1 MTSLYAN
8 SCLHTS
14 DYTEMQRIQISM
26 KQKADANNEKGTRR
40 SDWTRQRILLAA
52 REAFATLGYERATVR
67 RIAEMAEIHPSMV
80 MRYFSSKE
88 GLFTAST
95 PFDLSLGDLSRFP
108 PEEIGRGL
116 VERFLDR
123 WEKNGAAGDLP
134 ALLRLSITHPDG
146 RSKVLEVF
154 ATQIAP
160 AIKKVSRSKDPAR
173 SAALVATQLVGIAF
187 LRYVVRLPAVVHM
200 KREELV
206 DEVGATLQRYL
217 DGQ

>member
-1 MTSLYAN
+1 
-8 SCLHTS
+8 
-14 DYTEMQRIQISM
+14 M
-26 KQKADANNEKGTRR
+26 KQKVMEGARR
-40 SDWTRQRILLAA
+40 SDVTRQRILLAA

-88 GLFTAST
+88 GLFTASS
-95 PFDLSLGDLSRFP
+95 PFDLGLRDLSRFP
-108 PEEIGRGL
+108 PDGIGRAL
-116 VERFLDR
+116 VQIFLDR

-134 ALLRLSITHPDG
+134 ALLRLSVTHPDG
-146 RSKVLEVF
+146 RAKVVEVF
-154 ATQIAP
+154 ASQIAP
-160 AIKKVSRSKDPAR
+160 AVAKVSRSKDPAM

-187 LRYVVRLPAVVHM
+187 LRYVVRIPAVVQM

-206 DEVGATLQRYL
+206 DEVGTTLQRYL